1 MWALLRAARAASAAE
16 EHGPLGGWQLPPS
29 VGGGRTGPTVP
40 SVPRPPCA
48 AAAEVVAVPAAV
60 EHAVAWLRSTPKLC
74 DGVDALGF
82 RLVLLRQALA
92 LVSTHGLGFGGGGG
106 DARRRLEGG
115 QVRPRHASMLDAEEA
130 ALSEAAQ
137 RVVAERVAAA
147 DETRREAA
155 AAAAEAAAEA
165 EAEAEAAGKPKPK
178 GKQMPPPPLIDHGA
192 AVWRSAFELSELVYS
207 IQVEAEEGARLE
219 TAQADQLLYKL
230 GPEESEAAAAAA
242 EAEAEA
248 AAAAAAEDPTEVQ
261 GTSLERPQARR
272 PRGSS
277 LERSPRERDTSPVTP
292 RCTLASGGGSS
303 VTSVASA
310 AQSGQRR
317 TGSSSKAL
325 WSTASSKVSKQ
336 VSCSTY
342 LLLLLTTTLLST
354 TYFTH
359 YLLVEGGS

>member
-1 MWALLRAARAASAAE
+1 MWVLLRAARAASAAE
-16 EHGPLGGWQLPPS
+16 EHGALGGWQLPPS
-29 VGGGRTGPTVP
+29 VSVGRTGPSV
-40 SVPRPPCA
+40 SLVPRPPCA
-48 AAAEVVAVPAAV
+48 AAAEVVAVPATM

-147 DETRREAA
+147 DEALREA
-155 AAAAEAAAEA
+155 EAAEA
-165 EAEAEAAGKPKPK
+165 EAEAEAAGKPKAK
-178 GKQMPPPPLIDHGA
+178 GRQMPPPPLVDHGA

-219 TAQADQLLYKL
+219 AAQGQLLYKL
-230 GPEESEAAAAAA
+230 GPEESKAAAATAA
-242 EAEAEA
+242 EAAV
-248 AAAAAAEDPTEVQ
+248 AAEDPTEGQ
-261 GTSLERPQARR
+261 GPPLERPQARM

-277 LERSPRERDTSPVTP
+277 PERSPRERDTSPVTP

-303 VTSVASA
+303 VAAVASA

-336 VSCSTY
+336 VSVFYS
-342 LLLLLTTTLLST
+342 LATTSD
-354 TYFTH
+354 
-359 YLLVEGGS
+359 S